1 MRRMSICAE
10 VIARTLK
17 EADIGS
23 VFGLPGGEVLT
34 LIEALRREDISFVLT
49 RHEATAAFMAD
60 VTGQITRRP
69 GVCLSTLGPGATNLL
84 SGVANAYLDRSPL
97 LAITGQ
103 MSTEAL
109 PFCSHQRIDLP
120 ALFQPVTKAGI
131 VMDAKDSR
139 GAVGK
144 AIAIATQGRRG
155 PVHIMLPSNIA
166 RQEDEGN
173 ESREVP
179 LEESSPVLNQGLLEE
194 AVGELAWASHPLII
208 LGIGV
213 DPLATGEAI
222 NEFVEKTQIP
232 VLTTPK
238 AKGIVSES
246 HPLFLATAGG
256 MAADE
261 VVLELMEKADLLV
274 GIGFDPV
281 ESDKMWHRQKKL
293 LSIANASI
301 AEGDYAPALQLVGD
315 VKVILGQ
322 ILASYSPNHSW
333 KEAEHRDFKSRMRAK
348 LQPSAS
354 AFSKGLSP
362 YHLTLKLRQILSP
375 SAVLTTDV
383 GAHKLLLGQLW
394 EAYEP
399 LTFFMSNGLSSMG
412 YGFPAAMAARLQF
425 PDREVVSV
433 CGDGGFAMMLQDLE
447 TAVRLKLPLVC
458 IVFCDNTMSLI
469 RVVQSRREYPDYGVG
484 FGGTNLAGIARG
496 FGACG
501 EKVDTLEDFERA
513 VAAGLRE
520 KCPVVIEVP
529 VDPEEYQKQI

>member
-1 MRRMSICAE
+1 MSICAE

-17 EADIGS
+17 EAGVGS

-34 LIEALRREDISFVLT
+34 LIEALRRDDVSFVLT

-69 GVCLSTLGPGATNLL
+69 GVCLSTLGPGATNLV
-84 SGVANAYLDRSPL
+84 SGVANAYLDRSPV

-109 PFCSHQRIDLP
+109 PFCSHQRIDLS
-120 ALFQPVTKAGI
+120 ALFQPVTKWSI
-131 VMDAKDSR
+131 VLDGRDSR
-139 GAVGK
+139 GVVGK

-155 PVHIMLPSNIA
+155 PVHLILPSNIA
-166 RQEDEGN
+166 RKEDEGHG
-173 ESREVP
+173 SQEVTI
-179 LEESSPVLNQGLLEE
+179 EESSPVLDERLLEQ
-194 AVGELAWASHPLII
+194 AVGELARARHPLII

-213 DPLATGEAI
+213 DPLATGQAI
-222 NEFVEKTQIP
+222 NEFVEKTGIP

-246 HPLFLATAGG
+246 HPLFLAAAGG

-261 VVLELMEKADLLV
+261 VVLELLEKADLLV

-281 ESDKMWHRQKKL
+281 ESDKIWHRQKKL

-301 AEGDYAPALQLVGD
+301 ADGDYAPALEVIGD

-333 KEAEHRDFKSRMRAK
+333 KEAEQRDFKSRVRAK

-354 AFSKGLSP
+354 ASSKGLSP
-362 YHLTLKLRQILSP
+362 YHLILRLRQLLSP
-375 SAVLTTDV
+375 SAVLTTDT

-394 EAYEP
+394 ETYEP
-399 LTFFMSNGLSSMG
+399 LTFFMSNGLS
-412 YGFPAAMAARLQF
+412 
-425 PDREVVSV
+425 
-433 CGDGGFAMMLQDLE
+433 
-447 TAVRLKLPLVC
+447 
-458 IVFCDNTMSLI
+458 
-469 RVVQSRREYPDYGVG
+469 
-484 FGGTNLAGIARG
+484 
-496 FGACG
+496 
-501 EKVDTLEDFERA
+501 
-513 VAAGLRE
+513 
-520 KCPVVIEVP
+520 
-529 VDPEEYQKQI
+529 